1 LPVDRLRNRI
11 HKGSRA
17 CNGAGSFSLEGGSMS
32 AEFAI
37 MLSALILA
45 SGWATYRLGVQA
57 ERERWLARSE
67 KWKKRLAKLDL
78 LEDDDVY

>member
-1 LPVDRLRNRI
+1 MEDR
-11 HKGSRA
+11 G
-17 CNGAGSFSLEGGSMS
+17 MS

-37 MLSALILA
+37 MLTALIFA

-78 LEDDDVY
+78 LEDDDAY